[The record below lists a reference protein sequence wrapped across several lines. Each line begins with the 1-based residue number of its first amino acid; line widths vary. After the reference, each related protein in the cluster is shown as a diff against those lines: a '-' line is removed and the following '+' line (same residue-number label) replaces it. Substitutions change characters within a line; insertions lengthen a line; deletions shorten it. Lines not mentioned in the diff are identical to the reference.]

1 MQFQKVPESNEWT
14 TPNKCHKSK
23 LCTAKWKHIVGAV
36 KKNCKSADWSELK
49 DGTQSCSIPEN
60 PFYFNILLPFSFLL
74 QKPILLPHFF
84 AQQLLIQL
92 SIILLLVTFDSEH
105 LCNIS
110 LITLQLYLLRAPQA
124 VCREKKKRFHNFNI
138 WKYSLHNLTP
148 QSCMSRLPWKQWIW
162 QIAILQV

>member
-1 MQFQKVPESNEWT
+1 MPQKQALHCKVEAHSWSCEEKLQICRLKWAERWY
-14 TPNKCHKSK
+14 SK
-23 LCTAKWKHIVGAV
+23 LLYTK
-36 KKNCKSADWSELK
+36 
-49 DGTQSCSIPEN
+49 N

-162 QIAILQV
+162 QVAILQV